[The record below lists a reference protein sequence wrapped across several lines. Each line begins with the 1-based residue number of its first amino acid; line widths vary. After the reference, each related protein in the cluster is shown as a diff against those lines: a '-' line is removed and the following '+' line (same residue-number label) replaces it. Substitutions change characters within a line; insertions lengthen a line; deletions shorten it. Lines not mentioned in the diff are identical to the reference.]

1 MAFLDAVK
9 KQARYGECVYQIKAL
24 KSVVTEVNSGRKGK
38 KQSTNDV
45 FRG

>member
-1 MAFLDAVK
+1 MCLPN
-9 KQARYGECVYQIKAL
+9 KAL